1 MVMIIFEI
9 MCINLKIFLE
19 KVCPACIRVMQLKHE
34 AIPGLLQTHTSQSSG
49 CLGVRGSFAAAA
61 GLMSAVTVHLHGGAT
76 EVQ

>member
-19 KVCPACIRVMQLKHE
+19 KVCPACIRVMQLKRE

-49 CLGVRGSFAAAA
+49 CLGVLGSFAAAA
-61 GLMSAVTVHLHGGAT
+61 GLMSAVTVHLHGWAT